1 MSRLPSPADL
11 EVAFHAA
18 LTAGDAK
25 GVEAALMLMA
35 PQDPQRAQM
44 LLDLLH
50 VAVVVAQASEEPITE
65 EGTSAQ

>member
-11 EVAFHAA
+11 ELAFHAA

-35 PQDPQRAQM
+35 PQDPHRAQL
-44 LLDLLH
+44 LLDLVH
-50 VAVVVAQASEEPITE
+50 VAVVVAQAPEGPITE
-65 EGTSAQ
+65 EGTNAG